1 MICDDRLR
9 IGGPVHEP
17 GAQSGKSDIESF
29 SFILQVNVCAD
40 LFHDESP
47 WIVFVSCD
55 LECGERES
63 TEQQQQQ
70 SRRRKASRRRNK
82 QCSHVM
88 RVASKRRNFE

>member
-9 IGGPVHEP
+9 IGG
-17 GAQSGKSDIESF
+17 ASTRAWSSRAANAKSDIESF

-70 SRRRKASRRRNK
+70 SRRRKAVGDGIS
-82 QCSHVM
+82 SAVM
-88 RVASKRRNFE
+88 

>member
-9 IGGPVHEP
+9 IGGGQYTSLEQ
-17 GAQSGKSDIESF
+17 QSGKSDIESF

-70 SRRRKASRRRNK
+70 SRRRKAVGDGIS
-82 QCSHVM
+82 SAVM
-88 RVASKRRNFE
+88 